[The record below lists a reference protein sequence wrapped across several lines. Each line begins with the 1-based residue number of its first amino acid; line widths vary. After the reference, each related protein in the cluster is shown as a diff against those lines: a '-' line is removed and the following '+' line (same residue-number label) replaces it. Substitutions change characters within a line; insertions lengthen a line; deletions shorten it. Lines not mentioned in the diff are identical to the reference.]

1 MTERNDVRGFRTG
14 RKNSLKIFIALLF
27 ALFFVL
33 FCGNMTTVHAE
44 SKAKGQIVMSIEKA
58 TIGQGFI
65 MEPQYVDFYEGD
77 TLATITVRQLTK
89 LGRRYNYDGR
99 IQSGF
104 YLSEISDPGRGAI
117 NVPDYI
123 REIMQKKNLKLYE
136 KDNTPEYL
144 GEKDYCAQS
153 GWVYDYNGVQPN
165 VSSCD
170 VQPTDGSVL
179 QWKFTMVTY
188 GLDVEGDTEYFSQNG
203 LEKPDRVR
211 LNKILAEVRKNSAV
225 LNDPEVKNSYERC
238 LKLTM
243 NLRTSR
249 TDLLA
254 DMNVLRKALSWNTIR
269 DVEYY
274 GNQQQECTVQN
285 GTPEDKI
292 PYISQA
298 GIVLRA
304 TKNNGTVAFNPV
316 WHCSEKY
323 TPDVAGDYEFYPEIP
338 DVYKLAEDEKL
349 PKFTVHVRKL
359 GDVNKDGQVTESDI
373 EALLK
378 NRYFGNEEEVSSD
391 ESEAV
396 GDLNFDQKINMQDYS
411 LLSGALSS
419 SDIHTEDD
427 GRIVLK
433 FSQSDCKAGDK
444 VMAALLLYSG
454 SIDTVG
460 INLNLAGVRDL
471 SIECHQDFQMEYQK
485 TDADKNRMF
494 VMLGRRTK
502 GALRAQSIQGISIA
516 TVSFTC
522 TKDGDP
528 ALSFDNTGDVLSEG
542 QSVLGYGNGNK
553 VTFST
558 SANYGKDTRFLFQLN
573 DGRVRTGQI
582 SDQEISEDG
591 IYMKLVEVA
600 FRASDAENTE
610 QNHVRIRA
618 QLPEGADLVIGRT
631 LENGE
636 IKDPLTL
643 KENVYYA
650 EGDVGCFVLGQS
662 AQREEC
668 ALYGILTD
676 AAGNKTVYKFK
687 IERKGYKKATCAY
700 GSKTPLL
707 IDGWNRE
714 NPEILSAKWNL
725 EEAELKGWDEN
736 GDPTQLYVD
745 MPVNDSS
752 QKLYYKADTE
762 TTGTLYAKEAGE
774 YWLEIKDSAGET
786 RGKMRLVAQYP
797 YEAADYY
804 ISRAKEISLDVGD
817 YNASVSD
824 QLFTYKDMIDKVQRI
839 QTRYPQNLPLYLD
852 GMGRYT
858 VSETS
863 QRATDEEGYEL
874 SADFLRTDVVNELR
888 RGIAEIRP
896 VLEKNKY
903 VPPVE
908 PTVKPDVTP
917 DKKDVSFTGSNV
929 ISREFAKKSFN
940 LGIRSDSNG
949 KVTYAS
955 SNKKVATVSASGKIT
970 MKSMG
975 STVITVR
982 TAETS
987 SFKAG
992 IRKITVNLT
1001 PKKTSLSSVKSSK
1014 KKTLTIRWKKAK
1026 NISGYQIQYA
1036 TSKNFKGA
1044 KTVKASAKAISG
1056 TAKKL
1061 KSKKT
1066 YYVRIRTF
1074 KKAYGKTVY
1083 SGWSKVKKA
1092 KVK

>member
-27 ALFFVL
+27 ALFFIL

-170 VQPTDGSVL
+170 VQPTDGSVF

-631 LENGE
+631 LKNGE

-650 EGDVGCFVLGQS
+650 EGDVAVLYWDS
-662 AQREEC
+662 RHREK
-668 ALYGILTD
+668 
-676 AAGNKTVYKFK
+676 NV
-687 IERKGYKKATCAY
+687 
-700 GSKTPLL
+700 
-707 IDGWNRE
+707 
-714 NPEILSAKWNL
+714 
-725 EEAELKGWDEN
+725 
-736 GDPTQLYVD
+736 
-745 MPVNDSS
+745 
-752 QKLYYKADTE
+752 
-762 TTGTLYAKEAGE
+762 
-774 YWLEIKDSAGET
+774 
-786 RGKMRLVAQYP
+786 
-797 YEAADYY
+797 
-804 ISRAKEISLDVGD
+804 
-817 YNASVSD
+817 
-824 QLFTYKDMIDKVQRI
+824 LFTE
-839 QTRYPQNLPLYLD
+839 
-852 GMGRYT
+852 
-858 VSETS
+858 S
-863 QRATDEEGYEL
+863 
-874 SADFLRTDVVNELR
+874 
-888 RGIAEIRP
+888 
-896 VLEKNKY
+896 
-903 VPPVE
+903 
-908 PTVKPDVTP
+908 
-917 DKKDVSFTGSNV
+917 
-929 ISREFAKKSFN
+929 
-940 LGIRSDSNG
+940 
-949 KVTYAS
+949 
-955 SNKKVATVSASGKIT
+955 
-970 MKSMG
+970 
-975 STVITVR
+975 
-982 TAETS
+982 
-987 SFKAG
+987 
-992 IRKITVNLT
+992 
-1001 PKKTSLSSVKSSK
+1001 
-1014 KKTLTIRWKKAK
+1014 
-1026 NISGYQIQYA
+1026 
-1036 TSKNFKGA
+1036 
-1044 KTVKASAKAISG
+1044 
-1056 TAKKL
+1056 
-1061 KSKKT
+1061 
-1066 YYVRIRTF
+1066 
-1074 KKAYGKTVY
+1074 
-1083 SGWSKVKKA
+1083 
-1092 KVK
+1092 

>member
-631 LENGE
+631 LKNGE

-662 AQREEC
+662 AQRE
-668 ALYGILTD
+668 
-676 AAGNKTVYKFK
+676 
-687 IERKGYKKATCAY
+687 
-700 GSKTPLL
+700 
-707 IDGWNRE
+707 
-714 NPEILSAKWNL
+714 
-725 EEAELKGWDEN
+725 
-736 GDPTQLYVD
+736 
-745 MPVNDSS
+745 
-752 QKLYYKADTE
+752 
-762 TTGTLYAKEAGE
+762 
-774 YWLEIKDSAGET
+774 
-786 RGKMRLVAQYP
+786 
-797 YEAADYY
+797 
-804 ISRAKEISLDVGD
+804 
-817 YNASVSD
+817 
-824 QLFTYKDMIDKVQRI
+824 
-839 QTRYPQNLPLYLD
+839 
-852 GMGRYT
+852 
-858 VSETS
+858 
-863 QRATDEEGYEL
+863 
-874 SADFLRTDVVNELR
+874 
-888 RGIAEIRP
+888 
-896 VLEKNKY
+896 
-903 VPPVE
+903 
-908 PTVKPDVTP
+908 
-917 DKKDVSFTGSNV
+917 
-929 ISREFAKKSFN
+929 
-940 LGIRSDSNG
+940 
-949 KVTYAS
+949 
-955 SNKKVATVSASGKIT
+955 
-970 MKSMG
+970 
-975 STVITVR
+975 
-982 TAETS
+982 
-987 SFKAG
+987 
-992 IRKITVNLT
+992 
-1001 PKKTSLSSVKSSK
+1001 
-1014 KKTLTIRWKKAK
+1014 
-1026 NISGYQIQYA
+1026 
-1036 TSKNFKGA
+1036 
-1044 KTVKASAKAISG
+1044 
-1056 TAKKL
+1056 
-1061 KSKKT
+1061 
-1066 YYVRIRTF
+1066 
-1074 KKAYGKTVY
+1074 
-1083 SGWSKVKKA
+1083 
-1092 KVK
+1092 

>member
-203 LEKPDRVR
+203 LEKSDRVR

-839 QTRYPQNLPLYLD
+839 QTRYPQNLPLYFD

-863 QRATDEEGYEL
+863 ERATDEEGYEL

-929 ISREFAKKSFN
+929 ISREFAKN
-940 LGIRSDSNG
+940 HLIWESDLTATE
-949 KVTYAS
+949 KLPMQVPT
-955 SNKKVATVSASGKIT
+955 KK
-970 MKSMG
+970 
-975 STVITVR
+975 
-982 TAETS
+982 
-987 SFKAG
+987 
-992 IRKITVNLT
+992 
-1001 PKKTSLSSVKSSK
+1001 
-1014 KKTLTIRWKKAK
+1014 
-1026 NISGYQIQYA
+1026 
-1036 TSKNFKGA
+1036 
-1044 KTVKASAKAISG
+1044 
-1056 TAKKL
+1056 
-1061 KSKKT
+1061 
-1066 YYVRIRTF
+1066 
-1074 KKAYGKTVY
+1074 
-1083 SGWSKVKKA
+1083 
-1092 KVK
+1092 

>member
-44 SKAKGQIVMSIEKA
+44 SKAKGQIVMSIEEA

-89 LGRRYNYDGR
+89 LGKRYNYDGR

-824 QLFTYKDMIDKVQRI
+824 QLFNYKNTI
-839 QTRYPQNLPLYLD
+839 
-852 GMGRYT
+852 
-858 VSETS
+858 
-863 QRATDEEGYEL
+863 
-874 SADFLRTDVVNELR
+874 
-888 RGIAEIRP
+888 
-896 VLEKNKY
+896 
-903 VPPVE
+903 
-908 PTVKPDVTP
+908 
-917 DKKDVSFTGSNV
+917 
-929 ISREFAKKSFN
+929 
-940 LGIRSDSNG
+940 
-949 KVTYAS
+949 
-955 SNKKVATVSASGKIT
+955 KI
-970 MKSMG
+970 
-975 STVITVR
+975 
-982 TAETS
+982 
-987 SFKAG
+987 
-992 IRKITVNLT
+992 
-1001 PKKTSLSSVKSSK
+1001 
-1014 KKTLTIRWKKAK
+1014 
-1026 NISGYQIQYA
+1026 
-1036 TSKNFKGA
+1036 
-1044 KTVKASAKAISG
+1044 
-1056 TAKKL
+1056 
-1061 KSKKT
+1061 
-1066 YYVRIRTF
+1066 
-1074 KKAYGKTVY
+1074 
-1083 SGWSKVKKA
+1083 
-1092 KVK
+1092 

>member
-433 FSQSDCKAGDK
+433 FSQSDCKVGDK

-528 ALSFDNTGDVLSEG
+528 ALSFDNTGDVLSKG

-824 QLFTYKDMIDKVQRI
+824 QFFR
-839 QTRYPQNLPLYLD
+839 
-852 GMGRYT
+852 
-858 VSETS
+858 
-863 QRATDEEGYEL
+863 
-874 SADFLRTDVVNELR
+874 
-888 RGIAEIRP
+888 
-896 VLEKNKY
+896 
-903 VPPVE
+903 
-908 PTVKPDVTP
+908 
-917 DKKDVSFTGSNV
+917 
-929 ISREFAKKSFN
+929 
-940 LGIRSDSNG
+940 
-949 KVTYAS
+949 
-955 SNKKVATVSASGKIT
+955 
-970 MKSMG
+970 
-975 STVITVR
+975 
-982 TAETS
+982 
-987 SFKAG
+987 
-992 IRKITVNLT
+992 
-1001 PKKTSLSSVKSSK
+1001 
-1014 KKTLTIRWKKAK
+1014 
-1026 NISGYQIQYA
+1026 
-1036 TSKNFKGA
+1036 
-1044 KTVKASAKAISG
+1044 
-1056 TAKKL
+1056 
-1061 KSKKT
+1061 
-1066 YYVRIRTF
+1066 
-1074 KKAYGKTVY
+1074 
-1083 SGWSKVKKA
+1083 
-1092 KVK
+1092 

>member
-203 LEKPDRVR
+203 LEKSDRVR

-839 QTRYPQNLPLYLD
+839 QTRYPQNLPLYFD

-863 QRATDEEGYEL
+863 ERATDEEGYEL
-874 SADFLRTDVVNELR
+874 SADFLRTDVVN
-888 RGIAEIRP
+888 
-896 VLEKNKY
+896 
-903 VPPVE
+903 
-908 PTVKPDVTP
+908 
-917 DKKDVSFTGSNV
+917 
-929 ISREFAKKSFN
+929 
-940 LGIRSDSNG
+940 
-949 KVTYAS
+949 
-955 SNKKVATVSASGKIT
+955 
-970 MKSMG
+970 
-975 STVITVR
+975 
-982 TAETS
+982 
-987 SFKAG
+987 
-992 IRKITVNLT
+992 
-1001 PKKTSLSSVKSSK
+1001 
-1014 KKTLTIRWKKAK
+1014 
-1026 NISGYQIQYA
+1026 
-1036 TSKNFKGA
+1036 
-1044 KTVKASAKAISG
+1044 
-1056 TAKKL
+1056 
-1061 KSKKT
+1061 
-1066 YYVRIRTF
+1066 
-1074 KKAYGKTVY
+1074 
-1083 SGWSKVKKA
+1083 
-1092 KVK
+1092 

>member
-211 LNKILAEVRKNSAV
+211 LNKILAEVQKNSAV

-600 FRASDAENTE
+600 FRASDAENTG

-839 QTRYPQNLPLYLD
+839 QTRYPQNLPLYFD

-863 QRATDEEGYEL
+863 ERATDEEGYEL

-929 ISREFAKKSFN
+929 ISREFAKI
-940 LGIRSDSNG
+940 GR
-949 KVTYAS
+949 AS
-955 SNKKVATVSASGKIT
+955 CRERVFVP
-970 MKSMG
+970 
-975 STVITVR
+975 V
-982 TAETS
+982 
-987 SFKAG
+987 
-992 IRKITVNLT
+992 
-1001 PKKTSLSSVKSSK
+1001 
-1014 KKTLTIRWKKAK
+1014 
-1026 NISGYQIQYA
+1026 
-1036 TSKNFKGA
+1036 
-1044 KTVKASAKAISG
+1044 
-1056 TAKKL
+1056 
-1061 KSKKT
+1061 
-1066 YYVRIRTF
+1066 
-1074 KKAYGKTVY
+1074 
-1083 SGWSKVKKA
+1083 
-1092 KVK
+1092 

>member
-27 ALFFVL
+27 ALFFIL

-274 GNQQQECTVQN
+274 GNQQQECIVQN

-528 ALSFDNTGDVLSEG
+528 ALSFDNTGDVLSED

-824 QLFTYKDMIDKVQRI
+824 QLFTYKDMIDK
-839 QTRYPQNLPLYLD
+839 
-852 GMGRYT
+852 
-858 VSETS
+858 SKE
-863 QRATDEEGYEL
+863 
-874 SADFLRTDVVNELR
+874 
-888 RGIAEIRP
+888 
-896 VLEKNKY
+896 
-903 VPPVE
+903 
-908 PTVKPDVTP
+908 
-917 DKKDVSFTGSNV
+917 
-929 ISREFAKKSFN
+929 
-940 LGIRSDSNG
+940 
-949 KVTYAS
+949 
-955 SNKKVATVSASGKIT
+955 NKKLIENLLRKVKEAKIT
-970 MKSMG
+970 
-975 STVITVR
+975 
-982 TAETS
+982 
-987 SFKAG
+987 
-992 IRKITVNLT
+992 N
-1001 PKKTSLSSVKSSK
+1001 
-1014 KKTLTIRWKKAK
+1014 
-1026 NISGYQIQYA
+1026 
-1036 TSKNFKGA
+1036 
-1044 KTVKASAKAISG
+1044 
-1056 TAKKL
+1056 
-1061 KSKKT
+1061 
-1066 YYVRIRTF
+1066 
-1074 KKAYGKTVY
+1074 
-1083 SGWSKVKKA
+1083 
-1092 KVK
+1092 